1 MLKSK
6 NCILKMTLLLT
17 HIANFSTGMSL
28 IKPFGSKQASKISPV
43 LFSFISLFP
52 SSEFGHKIR
61 SVLLNL
67 VYEYRLNTVVHQTP
81 PMEAKL
87 PIKAVLE

>member
-1 MLKSK
+1 
-6 NCILKMTLLLT
+6 
-17 HIANFSTGMSL
+17 MSL
-28 IKPFGSKQASKISPV
+28 IKPFGSKQALKISPV

-61 SVLLNL
+61 RALLNL
-67 VYEYRLNTVVHQTP
+67 VYDYRLNTALDQTP

-87 PIKAVLE
+87 PINAAPNQKNAAFTRR

>member
-1 MLKSK
+1 
-6 NCILKMTLLLT
+6 
-17 HIANFSTGMSL
+17 MSL

-67 VYEYRLNTVVHQTP
+67 VYEYRLNSALDQTP
-81 PMEAKL
+81 PMGAKL
-87 PIKAVLE
+87 PINAVLE